1 MKEKFSCY
9 TENGVEFAKEYCDYN
24 FADLQDKSKL
34 LLCYGTK
41 NVKRDETVCLNFF
54 SDLEKQIGCFEDNG
68 LVSKTYCDLKMDLDK

>member
-24 FADLQDKSKL
+24 FADLEDKSKL

-41 NVKRDETVCLNFF
+41 NVERDETVCLNFF
-54 SDLEKQIGCFEDNG
+54 SDLEK
-68 LVSKTYCDLKMDLDK
+68 